1 MTSALLKKHSF
12 DRVFDAQAVFRL
24 ILDCMANPL
33 RKKSISAYEE
43 KLLGEYTGFLALAMV
58 LLDNEVG
65 FFADDSGSLSDEIS
79 SLTLSV
85 RSSAE
90 EADFI
95 FVCKDSELRTAV
107 ETAKSGTPADPQKSA
122 TLLILDEGEESCE
135 LCFYGPGIDGRLR
148 VRVSELVREAL
159 FLRDAQMYEYPQGID
174 MIFLTGEGD
183 IFAIPRL
190 VKTEDR

>member
-1 MTSALLKKHSF
+1 
-12 DRVFDAQAVFRL
+12 
-24 ILDCMANPL
+24 MANPL
-33 RKKSISAYEE
+33 RKVSISAYEE

-79 SLTLSV
+79 SLTLSA

-95 FVCKDSELRTAV
+95 FVCKDSDLRAAI
-107 ETAKSGTPADPQKSA
+107 EAAKSGTPADPQKSA
-122 TLLILDEGEESCE
+122 TLLISDEGEECRE

-183 IFAIPRL
+183 MFAIPRL
-190 VKTEDR
+190 VKTEDI